1 MPQAVRH
8 GDARGG
14 VIPPPHLFQ
23 TVQIHHPAA
32 AKPADGW
39 CREGFNCTLI
49 PMLHDA
55 IFARASRTHERRRQQ
70 RTPVDAELVVTWHHD
85 PGESARHPV
94 LDTGDGGLRIAT
106 AMPLVEGMTGTA
118 LRLLP
123 QGRKVDR
130 PVMVVWVSGS
140 PAAGYEAGLRYF

>member
-1 MPQAVRH
+1 MRR
-8 GDARGG
+8 GDAGG
-14 VIPPPHLFQ
+14 VVIPPTRVFQ
-23 TVQIHHPAA
+23 TVQIHHPAPV
-32 AKPADGW
+32 KPAEGW

-55 IFARASRTHERRRQQ
+55 IFARASRTHERRRQH
-70 RTPVDAELVVTWHHD
+70 RTPVDVELVIMWHHD
-85 PGESARHPV
+85 PGETARHPI
-94 LDTGDGGLRIAT
+94 LDTGAGGLRIAT
-106 AMPLVEGMTGTA
+106 AMPLVDGMTGTA

-123 QGRKVDR
+123 QGREVDR